1 MKKLKKL
8 EREEVLELQLLGTYR
23 SNFAP
28 VMGVNLYNGGLE
40 PVCSFTLEN
49 IPKVDA
55 MAILGGYAHPMQQFL
70 EFGKLH
76 ADKYGYWPEA
86 LLIGKAP
93 NKGQF
98 VESATVRYFGGTE
111 ADAYY
116 MLGKDLGADHSWLKR
131 NHSRAFST
139 DGESNAVEIRQKVR
153 SSPVLSLLGRPRV
166 AVFSE
171 AGYTLRMTQDLAFLL
186 PEYELYIHEA
196 PIVPEDK
203 RLFVY
208 ESFDGYFVDLILA
221 CLFHAY
227 NRSEWGLK
235 RMAIPQEML
244 EREKD
249 VMRTIKIYA
258 SKGYVF
264 YLYPDNLQALGFG
277 DDDIARLKK
286 QRKLEILGQ
295 NENCEQ
301 VEERHRLLIPEVKD
315 ELGRAFIKQVLDE
328 WQAKGFQ
335 LF

>member
-8 EREEVLELQLLGTYR
+8 EREEILALQVLGTYR
-23 SNFAP
+23 MEFAP
-28 VMGVNLYNGGLE
+28 VMGVNLHNGSME
-40 PVCSFTLEN
+40 PICSFTLEN

-55 MAILGGYAHPMQQFL
+55 MVILGGYAHPMQQFL

-76 ADKYGYWPEA
+76 YNKFGYWPEA
-86 LLIGKAP
+86 LLIGMAP

-98 VESATVRYFGGTE
+98 VPSSKVRYFGGTE

-116 MLGKDLGADHSWLKR
+116 VLGKDLGADHSWLKR
-131 NHSRAFST
+131 NYSRPFSDSGAT
-139 DGESNAVEIRQKVR
+139 NAVEIRQKIKA
-153 SSPVLSLLGRPRV
+153 SSVLAELGRPRI

-196 PIVPEDK
+196 PIVAEDK

-221 CLFHAY
+221 CLYHAY
-227 NRSEWGLK
+227 NRNEWGLK
-235 RMAIPQEML
+235 RMAIPQVL
-244 EREKD
+244 LDREKE
-249 VMRTIKIYA
+249 VMKVIKMYA

-264 YLYPDNLQALGFG
+264 YLYPNNLEALGFPAE
-277 DDDIARLKK
+277 DIARLKN

-295 NENCEQ
+295 DAEGRQ
-301 VEERHRLLIPEVKD
+301 VQKRHPLLEPEVKD
-315 ELGRAFIKQVLDE
+315 DLGRQFIKQVLDE
-328 WQAKGFQ
+328 WKERGFH
-335 LF
+335 LY

>member
-8 EREEVLELQLLGTYR
+8 ERDEVIELQKLGTYR
-23 SNFAP
+23 RDFAP
-28 VMGVNLYNGGLE
+28 VMSVNLYNGGME
-40 PVCSFTLEN
+40 PICSFTLEN

-55 MAILGGYAHPMQQFL
+55 MVIMGGYAHPLQQFL

-76 ADKYGYWPEA
+76 ANKYGYWPEA
-86 LLIGKAP
+86 LLIGMGP
-93 NKGQF
+93 NKNQF
-98 VESATVRYFGGTE
+98 VPSTTARYFGGTE

-116 MLGKDLGADHSWLKR
+116 ILGKDLGADHSWLKR

-139 DGESNAVEIRQKVR
+139 DGASNAVEIRQKVR
-153 SSPVLSLLGRPRV
+153 ASPVLSALGRPRV

-227 NRSEWGLK
+227 NCSEWGLK
-235 RMAIPQEML
+235 RMAIPQQML
-244 EREKD
+244 DIEKN
-249 VMRTIKIYA
+249 VMRMIKIYA

-264 YLYPDNLQALGFG
+264 YLYPNNLEALGFPSEEV
-277 DDDIARLKK
+277 ARLKN
-286 QRKLEILGQ
+286 QRNLEILGQ
-295 NENCEQ
+295 DADGNQ
-301 VEERHRLLIPEVKD
+301 VQERHHLLIPEVKD
-315 ELGRAFIKQVLDE
+315 ELGKRFIKQVLDE
-328 WQAKGFQ
+328 WKVRNFQ